1 MKLLP
6 KIFPR
11 DNTSGQT
18 SKFEQKLLRMEAK
31 IGGELFGPVAPGHRR
46 EFFCL
51 DRHTWIWHEEWQ
63 DANGKNHTVTTRYN
77 VRPNG
82 VLKSQ
87 NNQPYQPLSENEAR
101 NLYQTTELYRTRV
114 ATEYNRLLQNA

>member
-6 KIFPR
+6 KVFPR
-11 DNTSGQT
+11 DAASEAA
-18 SKFEQKLLRMEAK
+18 KFEQSLLRMEAK
-31 IGGELFGPVAPGHRR
+31 IGGELFGPLAAGHHR

-63 DANGKNHTVTTRYN
+63 DAKGKKQTVTTRYN

-87 NNQPYQPLSENEAR
+87 NNQPFQPLSLSEAR
-101 NLYQTTELYRTRV
+101 NLYQTTELYRNRIG
-114 ATEYNRLLQNA
+114 AEYNRLLQNA